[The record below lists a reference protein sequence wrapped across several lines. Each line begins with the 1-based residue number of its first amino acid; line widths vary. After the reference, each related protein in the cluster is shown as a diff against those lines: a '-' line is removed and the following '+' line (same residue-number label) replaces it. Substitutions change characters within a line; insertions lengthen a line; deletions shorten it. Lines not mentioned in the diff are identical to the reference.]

1 MVGAI
6 IMAYDIH
13 VDGKGTTCTWTC
25 TWKCT
30 ETVLRTL
37 LVFIAYVESAQIKA
51 RCLLR
56 NTAKAN
62 DNLLINRHAAYTTL
76 RPL

>member
-6 IMAYDIH
+6 IMAYDIL

-51 RCLLR
+51 RCLR

-62 DNLLINRHAAYTTL
+62 DNLLINRHAYTTL